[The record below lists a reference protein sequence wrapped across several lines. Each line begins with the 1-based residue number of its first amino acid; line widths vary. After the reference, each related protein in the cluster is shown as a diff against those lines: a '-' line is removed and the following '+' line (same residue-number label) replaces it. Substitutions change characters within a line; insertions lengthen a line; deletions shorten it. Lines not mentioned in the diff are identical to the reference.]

1 MPAPLPLCS
10 KKSGRNIKKMFGKE
24 DKKEVRR
31 KVHKAKKLMRD
42 EDKRLVILPAV
53 SLFQNSRFRFII
65 KSLSALFLDFGTPED
80 ISRFSFLQL
89 CNFRGTDD

>member
-1 MPAPLPLCS
+1 M
-10 KKSGRNIKKMFGKE
+10 KYKKMFENERK
-24 DKKEVRR
+24 KKE
-31 KVHKAKKLMRD
+31 KLTKPKKLMRD